1 MNSEPPDPT
10 VHLVVWSGPVS
21 ALAARLRITPSTLI
35 AALRMAGRDVSK
47 SAISLPV
54 DLANSRPVWAAAR
67 RRLASAAGGVDSE
80 PGIAAHPLR
89 LSGDV

>member
-21 ALAARLRITPSTLI
+21 ALAARLRITPSALI

-54 DLANSRPVWAAAR
+54 DLANTAPIWSAVR
-67 RRLASAAGGVDSE
+67 RRLAAAVATGDE
-80 PGIAAHPLR
+80 KPDLAEHPLH
-89 LSGDV
+89 V